1 MKQRNEKR
9 FTPLRVLSMIA
20 AGLLPLAVLLLGGL
34 MLIGGAIFNIAQAW
48 TFTLLPILVIV
59 LSGLTIFSRQG
70 TLAKWGSM
78 FVIYI
83 IAVPLFLFG
92 IFAGRFEL
100 LQPTTGDELVQVYAD
115 IRNDDLF
122 MHPFLPTL
130 EEIGEPADVTL
141 YEYFA
146 TQGVFFTQDVYTLV
160 ARYEPTEYASQIQAI
175 QANYAFLNEPQGD
188 GEHFCEPAADMGGYN
203 FRMIDAPEVD
213 YPQLLGFIAT
223 NDATQEIIY
232 MSFCDPDLDWIDD
245 LTDFLNED
253 CGWEHIR

>member
-1 MKQRNEKR
+1 MKQKNEKR
-9 FTPLRVLSMIA
+9 VTLLRVLSMIL
-20 AGLLPLAVLLLGGL
+20 AGLLPLGVLLLGCL
-34 MLIGGAIFNIAQAW
+34 MLLGGAIFNIAQAW
-48 TFTLLPILVIV
+48 TFMLLPLLVIV

-70 TLAKWGSM
+70 TLAKWGGM
-78 FVIYI
+78 FVIYL
-83 IAVPLFLFG
+83 IAVPLFLFSC
-92 IFAGRFEL
+92 FFGRFEL
-100 LQPTTGDELVQVYAD
+100 LQPTTRDELVQVYAD

-146 TQGVFFTQDVYTLV
+146 SQAVFFTQDVYTLV

-175 QANYAFLNEPQGD
+175 QANYAFMNEPQGY
-188 GEHFCEPAADMGGYN
+188 GEHFCEPAADMGGYH

-223 NDATQEIIY
+223 NDATKEIVY
-232 MSFCDPDLDWIDD
+232 MSFCDYDLDWIED

>member
-1 MKQRNEKR
+1 MNQKNEKR
-9 FTPLRVLSMIA
+9 VTLLRIVGMIFA
-20 AGLLPLAVLLLGGL
+20 SLLPVCLLLLCCVL
-34 MLIGGAIFNIAQAW
+34 MLGGAILNLSLACCFVI
-48 TFTLLPILVIV
+48 LPLLVIC

-70 TLAKWGSM
+70 TASKWGGM

-146 TQGVFFTQDVYTLV
+146 TQAVFFTQDVYTLV
-160 ARYEPTEYASQIQAI
+160 ARYEPAEYTSQIQAI
-175 QANYAFLNEPQGD
+175 QANYAFLNEPQGY
-188 GEHFCEPAADMGGYN
+188 GEHFCEPAADMGGYH

-223 NDATQEIIY
+223 NDATQEIVY